1 MEVLLLFAGLLMLL
15 CTYATLRWITQN
27 VLPAYN
33 HPIQA
38 TGQDSCKVITVVTST
53 ATYVLQ
59 QCTATAW
66 TETSAQEANPN
77 ASTEIGD
84 WTAQYSQLTSLWHH
98 LYNFFIQA
106 TACYNAERCAPSSC
120 LYYLFCLYLFSH
132 FFFCRCCF
140 VNK

>member
-15 CTYATLRWITQN
+15 CMYATLRWITQN

-59 QCTATAW
+59 QCTATAR
-66 TETSAQEANPN
+66 TETSAQETNPN
-77 ASTEIGD
+77 ASTEIVIG
-84 WTAQYSQLTSLWHH
+84 QLNTHS
-98 LYNFFIQA
+98 
-106 TACYNAERCAPSSC
+106 
-120 LYYLFCLYLFSH
+120 
-132 FFFCRCCF
+132 
-140 VNK
+140 